1 MNVVVRESAAVSVRN
16 LTKTYGRRVVVADVS
31 FEAGAGRVTAL
42 LGPNGAGK
50 STTLRAML
58 GLVRPTSGTALF
70 DGLPFAEI
78 ERPGR
83 IVGVLLDASAGH
95 GGRTVYET
103 ARLAALAIGVSS
115 HRVDTCL
122 GLVGLSSVGDR
133 RVGSL
138 SLGMRQRLGLAVAL
152 LGEPTTLI
160 LDEPGN
166 GLDPEGLR
174 WLNDFVVAFARGGG
188 GVLLSSHHLG
198 DIETIADDVVILD
211 RGRVVHA
218 GPARAAGLTNVAF
231 ASTEDDRLVRALVD
245 DEVTVGRG
253 RDATTRLTAA
263 TTADHVGRLSVTL
276 GIPLTHL
283 SESRQSLESFFL
295 DQTSGEHAARP
306 STAQGLLRG
315 TSPLVPV
322 HAPTATS
329 TPKATS

>member
-1 MNVVVRESAAVSVRN
+1 VNVVVRESAAVSVRN
-16 LTKTYGRRVVVADVS
+16 MTKTYGRRVVVADVS

-231 ASTEDDRLVRALVD
+231 ASTDDDRLVRALVD

-253 RDATTRLTAA
+253 RDATTRL
-263 TTADHVGRLSVTL
+263 TADHVGRLSVTL